1 MLAEHEAVDVVV
13 NNAGKSIRRS
23 LELSYDRYRDFDRTM
38 AVNYSGPVRLMLAL
52 LPAMREQGDGH
63 VVNIST
69 LGVLNPS
76 PRYSAYLASK
86 AAFDTWVRCVAPE
99 LRGDGV
105 DFTSMYFGLVH
116 TRMSAA
122 TAMYRYM
129 PGLTPAKAA
138 DDVCWA
144 LVRRPLTAGPG
155 VGEVGGRL
163 RRHRARAGRAA
174 ARGLLPRVDRLGV
187 RRRRRRHRD
196 SRARRL
202 AGAGRAAMSTAV
214 LYGRAGLALV
224 RAGVIAPMRPD
235 RALRMIGAAR
245 GLGVGAATAV
255 AAGAARHPA
264 RVAIADD
271 DGVLTWAE
279 LDARGAALASTLPV
293 GPDGRLAIMCRNGRA
308 FLIAMVAAA
317 RIGCDVVLLNTE
329 FAAPQLAELLPREQ
343 IDVAVADR

>member
-1 MLAEHEAVDVVV
+1 VRTMIGPPGDERLRNAVDGKVVLVTGASAGVGKAVARAVGAGGATVLLVARSADKLTDLQAEMVGAGGLAYAYPCDMSDVEAVEALAARVLEEHEVVDVVV

-69 LGVLNPS
+69 LGVQNPS

-122 TAMYRYM
+122 TTMYRYM

-138 DDVCWA
+138 EDVCWA
-144 LVRRPLTAGPG
+144 LVRRPLTAGPAWAKWMG
-155 VGEVGGRL
+155 VVGDV
-163 RRHRARAGRAA
+163 
-174 ARGLLPRVDRLGV
+174 ARGPVERLLGAYYRASNDSASAGGEGDIEIPVLG
-187 RRRRRRHRD
+187 
-196 SRARRL
+196 AWL
-202 AGAGRAAMSTAV
+202 E
-214 LYGRAGLALV
+214 RAGL
-224 RAGVIAPMRPD
+224 R
-235 RALRMIGAAR
+235 
-245 GLGVGAATAV
+245 
-255 AAGAARHPA
+255 
-264 RVAIADD
+264 
-271 DGVLTWAE
+271 
-279 LDARGAALASTLPV
+279 
-293 GPDGRLAIMCRNGRA
+293 
-308 FLIAMVAAA
+308 
-317 RIGCDVVLLNTE
+317 
-329 FAAPQLAELLPREQ
+329 
-343 IDVAVADR
+343 